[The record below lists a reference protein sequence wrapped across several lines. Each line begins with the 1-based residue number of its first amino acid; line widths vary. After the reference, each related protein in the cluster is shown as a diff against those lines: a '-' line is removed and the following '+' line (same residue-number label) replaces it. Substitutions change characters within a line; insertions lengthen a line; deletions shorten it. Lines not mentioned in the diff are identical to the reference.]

1 MLGSSDGS
9 SDGLFFR
16 VAIFATVLSI
26 TVTALFSIILPGV
39 TTEYSY
45 EDFMNERDSVM
56 SFTGDNMINS
66 NPWKLVQVTTPY
78 TIGTDYNVDD
88 SGFLYGSSVNYA
100 DIGSSVFRMDN
111 TQRSGTTLNQSNETV
126 TVTETEVKWQYRNNL
141 TKWAAIPGAV
151 VLSNITGRPV
161 EFFTTTTNEVDYPTW
176 QHTGYRYVLQP
187 MLPFKDDTS
196 SSVDGSL
203 SLVWY
208 KSPNGSQGI
217 SGGLVIYG
225 HDRTIISNYSATDI
239 ISDYNT
245 SSGYSTKYNFTFDGI
260 PLSLNIRFDPE
271 VINGAASL
279 EEAWDNGAWS
289 IAITS
294 VSAGNFLDL
303 QDSSSFTTSLGSIVN
318 TFINIYKFDIPNV
331 NNPLYNVLLWLFCV
345 FPAELALMLFLKSVF
360 GMAGVAAGVLG
371 NLIALVV

>member
-26 TVTALFSIILPGV
+26 TVTALFSIILPV

-88 SGFLYGSSVNYA
+88 SGFLYGSSVDYA

-126 TVTETEVKWQYRNNL
+126 TVTETEVKWQYRNNI

-176 QHTGYRYVLQP
+176 QHTGYRYVLKP

-225 HDRTIISNYSATDI
+225 NNRTIISNYSATDI

-271 VINGAASL
+271 VINGSASL

-331 NNPLYNVLLWLFCV
+331 NNPLYNMLLWLFCV

>member
-45 EDFMNERDSVM
+45 EDFTNERDSVM

-88 SGFLYGSSVNYA
+88 SGFLYGSSVDYA

-126 TVTETEVKWQYRNNL
+126 TVTETEVKWQYRNNI

-176 QHTGYRYVLQP
+176 QHTGYRYVLKP

-225 HDRTIISNYSATDI
+225 NNRTIISNYSATDI

-271 VINGAASL
+271 VINGSASL
-279 EEAWDNGAWS
+279 EDAWDNGSWS

>member
-66 NPWKLVQVTTPY
+66 NPWRLVQVTTPY

-88 SGFLYGSSVNYA
+88 SGFLYGSSVDYA

-111 TQRSGTTLNQSNETV
+111 SQRSGTTLNQSNETV
-126 TVTETEVKWQYRNNL
+126 TVTETEVKWQYRNNI

-187 MLPFKDDTS
+187 MLPFKDNTS

-271 VINGAASL
+271 VINGSASL

>member
-39 TTEYSY
+39 TTEYTY

-88 SGFLYGSSVNYA
+88 SGFLYGSSVDYA
-100 DIGSSVFRMDN
+100 GIGSSVFRMDN

-126 TVTETEVKWQYRNNL
+126 TVTETEVKWQYRNNI

-176 QHTGYRYVLQP
+176 QHTGYRYVLKP
-187 MLPFKDDTS
+187 MLPFKDNTS

-260 PLSLNIRFDPE
+260 PLNLNIRFDPE
-271 VINGAASL
+271 VINGSASL

>member
-66 NPWKLVQVTTPY
+66 NPWRLVQVTTPY

-111 TQRSGTTLNQSNETV
+111 SQRSGTTLNQSNETV
-126 TVTETEVKWQYRNNL
+126 TVTETEVKWQYRNNI

-187 MLPFKDDTS
+187 MLPFKDNTS

-260 PLSLNIRFDPE
+260 PLNLNIRFDPE
-271 VINGAASL
+271 VINGSASL

>member
-39 TTEYSY
+39 TTEYTY
-45 EDFMNERDSVM
+45 EDIMNERDSVM

-88 SGFLYGSSVNYA
+88 SGFLYGSSVDYA

-126 TVTETEVKWQYRNNL
+126 TVTETEVKWQYRNNI

-187 MLPFKDDTS
+187 MLPFKDNTS

-260 PLSLNIRFDPE
+260 PLNLNIRFDPE
-271 VINGAASL
+271 VINGSASL

-318 TFINIYKFDIPNV
+318 TFINIYKFDVPNV
-331 NNPLYNVLLWLFCV
+331 NNPLYNMLLWLFCV

>member
-45 EDFMNERDSVM
+45 EDFMTERDSVM

-78 TIGTDYNVDD
+78 TIGADYNVDD
-88 SGFLYGSSVNYA
+88 SGFLYGSSVDYA

-111 TQRSGTTLNQSNETV
+111 SQRSGTTLNQSNETV
-126 TVTETEVKWQYRNNL
+126 TVTETEVKWQYRNNI

-187 MLPFKDDTS
+187 MLPFKDNTS

>member
-1 MLGSSDGS
+1 MFGSSDGS

-39 TTEYSY
+39 TAEYSY
-45 EDFMNERDSVM
+45 DDFINERDTVM
-56 SFTGDNMINS
+56 AFTGDNMTNS
-66 NPWKLVQVTTPY
+66 NPWRLVQVTTPY
-78 TIGTDYNVDD
+78 VIGTDYNVDD
-88 SGFLYGSSVNYA
+88 SGFLYGSSVDYNS
-100 DIGSSVFRMDN
+100 IGTSVFKMDKN
-111 TQRSGTTLNQSNETV
+111 QRSGTTLNQSNETV
-126 TVTETEVKWQYRNNL
+126 TVTETELKWQYRNNI
-141 TKWAAIPGAV
+141 TKWTAIPGSV
-151 VLSNITGRPV
+151 ILSTLTGKPL
-161 EFFTTTTNEVDYPTW
+161 EYYTTTTNDVDYPTW
-176 QHTGYRYVLQP
+176 QHTGYRYVLKP
-187 MLPFKDDTS
+187 MLPFKDDTP

-225 HDRTIISNYSATDI
+225 KDRTIISNYSATDI

-245 SSGYSTKYNFTFDGI
+245 SSGYATKYNFVFDGI
-260 PLSLNIRFDPE
+260 PLNLNIRFDPE
-271 VINGAASL
+271 VINGGSSL
-279 EEAWDNGAWS
+279 EEAWDDGAWS

-303 QDSSSFTTSLGSIVN
+303 QNSSSFTTSLGSMVD
-318 TFINIYKFDIPNV
+318 TFINIYKFDVPNV

-360 GMAGVAAGVLG
+360 GMAGVGAGILG